1 MIDGELI
8 ELPGGGG
15 VMVLNLL
22 CYLNSQVVGRL
33 NRELQERSQQLDKLS
48 EERQDLAR
56 RQLEEREQ
64 MKVYCTTSFTTG
76 MSLVTWQFLREFQ
89 SAVI

>member
-1 MIDGELI
+1 M
-8 ELPGGGG
+8 
-15 VMVLNLL
+15 
-22 CYLNSQVVGRL
+22 VGRL

-48 EERQDLAR
+48 VERQDLAR

-64 MKVYCTTSFTTG
+64 MKVYCTTSFT
-76 MSLVTWQFLREFQ
+76 MSLVSWQFLREFQ